1 MALPVDKGAQ
11 LIAEDI
17 LREAREKAAR
27 IIRDAKKE
35 AGTLLDAARFGAK
48 EEEEREVKE
57 ARAQGKNIHEEVLAE
72 GRMRT
77 RRELLQ
83 KREELINE
91 VLKEVEKELR
101 AYTSSDKYEKDLVRI
116 VASACKKLG
125 SNQVVIQANR
135 HDLKL
140 LEKSK
145 EQILRELGGTEK
157 GANVSFGEPIQT
169 IGGVRAGTPNGKVEI
184 DETFDGKMRREF
196 EILRVNVAKV
206 LFEGSK

>member
-1 MALPVDKGAQ
+1 LPVEKGAQ

-17 LREAREKAAR
+17 LREAREKATG

-35 AGTLLDAARFGAK
+35 AGMLLDAARFGAK

-57 ARAQGKNIHEEVLAE
+57 ARAQGKRIHEEVVSE
-72 GRMRT
+72 GRMRA
-77 RRELLQ
+77 RKELFQ

-91 VLKEVEKELR
+91 VLKEVEKELKV
-101 AYTSSDKYEKDLVRI
+101 YTSSDKYEKDLARI
-116 VASACKKLG
+116 AVSACKKLG
-125 SNQVVIQANR
+125 SNQVVIRANR
-135 HDLKL
+135 RDLKL

-145 EQILRELGGTEK
+145 EQILRELGGAEK
-157 GANVSFGEPIQT
+157 GASVSFGEPIQT
-169 IGGVRAGTPNGKVEI
+169 IGGVRVGTPDGRVEI

-196 EILRVNVAKV
+196 EALRVKVAKV

>member
-1 MALPVDKGAQ
+1 MPVEKGAQ
-11 LIAEDI
+11 LIVEDI
-17 LREAREKAAR
+17 LREAKQKAAG

-48 EEEEREVKE
+48 EEEEREIKE
-57 ARAQGKNIHEEVLAE
+57 ARAKGKDIHEEVLAE
-72 GRMRT
+72 GRMRA

-91 VLKEVEKELR
+91 ALKEIEKELQ
-101 AYTSSDKYEKDLVRI
+101 AYASSDKYERDLARMT
-116 VASACKKLG
+116 AGACKKLG
-125 SNQVVIQANR
+125 SNQVVIRANR

-145 EQILRELGGTEK
+145 EQIIRELGGAEK
-157 GANVSFGEPIQT
+157 GVNVSFGEPIQT
-169 IGGVRAGTPNGKVEI
+169 IGGVRAGTPDGKVEI

-196 EILRVNVAKV
+196 EALRVKVAKV